1 MKYIK
6 YQRRMKEEE
15 NYRTNTQLKMKS
27 VEQVCFMCLCI
38 FTLSIYNC
46 YYVVYNME
54 KKDKRRRKLSNKY
67 STQND
72 VIGAG
77 TFYVYV
83 YIYVIDIYLLQ

>member
-1 MKYIK
+1 
-6 YQRRMKEEE
+6 MKEEE
-15 NYRTNTQLKMKS
+15 NYRTNTQLKMTS

-38 FTLSIYNC
+38 FKFSKYNC
-46 YYVVYNME
+46 YYVVYKME
-54 KKDKRRRKLSNKY
+54 KKDERRRKLSNKY

>member
-6 YQRRMKEEE
+6 CQRRMKEEE
-15 NYRTNTQLKMKS
+15 NHRTNTKLKMKS
-27 VEQVCFMCLCI
+27 VEQVCLMCLCI
-38 FTLSIYNC
+38 LKLSIYNC
-46 YYVVYNME
+46 YYVVSKME
-54 KKDKRRRKLSNKY
+54 KKDERRRKLSNKY

-83 YIYVIDIYLLQ
+83 YI

>member
-1 MKYIK
+1 
-6 YQRRMKEEE
+6 MKEEE
-15 NYRTNTQLKMKS
+15 NYRTNTQLKMTS

-38 FTLSIYNC
+38 FKLSIYNC
-46 YYVVYNME
+46 YYVVYKME
-54 KKDKRRRKLSNKY
+54 QEDERRRKLSNKY